1 MNALPSFLMNLL
13 AAPPSTGG
21 GVHNWLFKTARHLH
35 AHMPAPK
42 IVALLDS
49 RVQQCGR
56 LVTRR
61 EIQEAVRDSMAC
73 AWQHQGGGRAQA
85 VAAPKWPTLDEEHR
99 AAITCEGAGVADLW
113 EFSNPRV
120 KVGRQNRFQPH
131 QVINALMAETSRK
144 K

>member
-1 MNALPSFLMNLL
+1 MKTLPPFLTDML

-61 EIQEAVRDSMAC
+61 EIQEAV
-73 AWQHQGGGRAQA
+73 
-85 VAAPKWPTLDEEHR
+85 AAPKWPALDEEHR

-120 KVGRQNRFQPH
+120 KVGRQNRFQSH